1 MLGSAGR
8 ARLRYAREGGGGGRQ
23 LGRVLNDECANERRV
38 GPTRSSSRTGG
49 TYRLS
54 RRPACIGGPIA
65 PLAGPGRHTSRWVR
79 RLSRPQSVSKDL
91 HPPAEAPRSQNF
103 NDRFQQSSPGKINR
117 KYPSVRS
124 GAGRIARW
132 WRRYRN
138 GARSTRR
145 TCRTPRRTP
154 TPTPTSHR
162 ARYPTSPRAGSGV
175 RSASSEGPRLPRWRP
190 APRGP
195 PRSLRRG
202 R

>member
-65 PLAGPGRHTSRWVR
+65 PLAGPGRHTSRRVR

-103 NDRFQQSSPGKINR
+103 NDRFQSRENEIASTPHFAAARVVSRDGGVDTGMAREAPGGHV
-117 KYPSVRS
+117 VR
-124 GAGRIARW
+124 RDVLR
-132 WRRYRN
+132 
-138 GARSTRR
+138 
-145 TCRTPRRTP
+145 
-154 TPTPTSHR
+154 
-162 ARYPTSPRAGSGV
+162 
-175 RSASSEGPRLPRWRP
+175 RLPRPP
-190 APRGP
+190 AGRGIRHHRAQAP
-195 PRSLRRG
+195 ASDPQAAKG
-202 R
+202 

>member
-1 MLGSAGR
+1 VLGSAGR

-65 PLAGPGRHTSRWVR
+65 PLAGPGRHTSRRVR

-103 NDRFQQSSPGKINR
+103 NDRFQSRENKSQVPLSSQRRGSYRAMVASIPEWREKHPADMSYAATYSDA
-117 KYPSVRS
+117 YPDLPQCAVSD
-124 GAGRIARW
+124 I
-132 WRRYRN
+132 
-138 GARSTRR
+138 T
-145 TCRTPRRTP
+145 
-154 TPTPTSHR
+154 
-162 ARYPTSPRAGSGV
+162 GV
-175 RSASSEGPRLPRWRP
+175 RSASSEGLRLPRWRP